1 MTEVRHSATVNGLLS
16 PSGPSSA
23 ISALSPELGGGARD
37 TPKQTRKRI
46 KGNVF
51 LENGLVFS
59 SDDEEF
65 SIEFHNETQVE
76 YRLNTMGHLGDLSN
90 GFAIPRERFYFQGR
104 LTKPI
109 EYRVAR
115 LQEALTH
122 DPRVLEQSLEVRVE
136 GDRVILRGELVT
148 PERCQAAI
156 TVAREVFPEATVV
169 ADLTVSPERRGDPD
183 PERL

>member
-1 MTEVRHSATVNGLLS
+1 MTEPV
-16 PSGPSSA
+16 
-23 ISALSPELGGGARD
+23 
-37 TPKQTRKRI
+37 
-46 KGNVF
+46 
-51 LENGLVFS
+51 
-59 SDDEEF
+59 
-65 SIEFHNETQVE
+65 
-76 YRLNTMGHLGDLSN
+76 
-90 GFAIPRERFYFQGR
+90 
-104 LTKPI
+104 

-156 TVAREVFPEATVV
+156 AVAREVFPEAIVV
-169 ADLTVSPERRGDPD
+169 ADLTTSAQRRGGSD